1 MHPSLP
7 ALAPTESLDE
17 FVMPQ
22 KQNAIDMFSARVPRY
37 TSYPTA
43 PHFHPGVTEQE
54 YRAWLADLPA
64 DMPLSL
70 YVHVPFCDT
79 LCWFCGCHTKVV
91 NHYRPVRDYCDL
103 LLKEIA
109 LVAGALPHR
118 YPVQHIHWGGGS
130 PTLLEHGDMLRLNAA
145 LRGHFDVR
153 TDAEFAIEVDPRGF
167 TADAARTLGT
177 AGVTRASIGL
187 QDCDPLVQ
195 KAINRVQ
202 SDEETILAIKQLRG
216 CGVVSINVDILY
228 GLPHQTLASWQ
239 KTLEFAL
246 GLDPDRL
253 AVFGY
258 AHMPAF
264 KKHQALIPEALLPGI
279 ELRFGMAELAREF
292 FCEHGYVA
300 VGLDHF
306 AKPRDRLGRAA
317 RDGTLSRNF
326 QGYTADTAPALIG
339 FGASSIGSLPQG
351 YVQNQT
357 LVPDYRAALKA
368 GRLPIA
374 RGVALTD
381 DDRAR
386 REAIERLMCDM
397 AVDLNRIV
405 AKYGE
410 TTILADTPAALS
422 DLIDAGVVS
431 LNDGKAAIAPE
442 WRAAAR
448 LVCAAFDRYLRT
460 GAARHSVS
468 V

>member
-1 MHPSLP
+1 
-7 ALAPTESLDE
+7 
-17 FVMPQ
+17 
-22 KQNAIDMFSARVPRY
+22 
-37 TSYPTA
+37 
-43 PHFHPGVTEQE
+43 
-54 YRAWLADLPA
+54 
-64 DMPLSL
+64 
-70 YVHVPFCDT
+70 
-79 LCWFCGCHTKVV
+79 
-91 NHYRPVRDYCDL
+91 
-103 LLKEIA
+103 
-109 LVAGALPHR
+109 VAEVLPHR
-118 YPVQHIHWGGGS
+118 HPVQHIHWGGGS
-130 PTLLEHGDMLRLNAA
+130 PTLLEPGDMLRLNAA

-153 TDAEFAIEVDPRGF
+153 ADAEFAIEVDPRGF

-177 AGVTRASIGL
+177 VGVTRASIGL

-202 SDEETILAIKQLRG
+202 SDEETIFAIEQLRG
-216 CGVVSINVDILY
+216 CGIASINVDILY

-239 KTLEFAL
+239 RTLEFAL
-246 GLDPDRL
+246 RLDPDRL

-279 ELRFGMAELAREF
+279 EMRFRMAELAREF
-292 FCEHGYVA
+292 FCGHGYVA

-306 AKPRDRLGRAA
+306 AKPRDPLGQAA

-326 QGYTADTAPALIG
+326 Q
-339 FGASSIGSLPQG
+339 
-351 YVQNQT
+351 
-357 LVPDYRAALKA
+357 VPGYRAALKA

-374 RGVALTD
+374 RGITLTD